1 MRELL
6 FLRSGIVC
14 LSLLIEA
21 SSAAGETDRNV
32 PRRKRI
38 RDWGPS
44 KTKRYCAE
52 EVLMEQHEP
61 SGSVLAR
68 VTVGCTAC
76 SAGRASRHAQTQATT
91 GGGRDKRATCIDR
104 GFVTPKPI
112 TVDTLPTAGV
122 ADALRK
128 LCGRDYK
135 PCSPVP
141 IRIHHH
147 QCSTGACNEPDPLAA
162 STVEASRRKAMSV
175 WPSS

>member
-32 PRRKRI
+32 TRRKRI

-104 GFVTPKPI
+104 GFVTPKPSRAPKEAELLSEFI
-112 TVDTLPTAGV
+112 
-122 ADALRK
+122 
-128 LCGRDYK
+128 
-135 PCSPVP
+135 VP
-141 IRIHHH
+141 
-147 QCSTGACNEPDPLAA
+147 
-162 STVEASRRKAMSV
+162 
-175 WPSS
+175 